1 MLEIILLF
9 ECQRIQPQARKS
21 CRYSTCVHHPLNC
34 LSVELP
40 SRKGNI
46 PLHLSLKKKGL
57 VFNSDLL
64 SELEHF
70 RRHHCSW
77 AETHRVG
84 CIPEGR
90 SGEGLARLSD
100 EGQQDLHGW
109 EAFQEVNVLP
119 PIAR

>member
-1 MLEIILLF
+1 M
-9 ECQRIQPQARKS
+9 
-21 CRYSTCVHHPLNC
+21 
-34 LSVELP
+34 
-40 SRKGNI
+40 
-46 PLHLSLKKKGL
+46 
-57 VFNSDLL
+57 FNSDLL

-84 CIPEGR
+84 GR

-100 EGQQDLHGW
+100 VGQQDLHGW

-119 PIAR
+119 PMAREIAGKRGRTVLGEKGMKDRRWCQLLHCKMRL

>member
-1 MLEIILLF
+1 M
-9 ECQRIQPQARKS
+9 
-21 CRYSTCVHHPLNC
+21 
-34 LSVELP
+34 
-40 SRKGNI
+40 
-46 PLHLSLKKKGL
+46 
-57 VFNSDLL
+57 FNSDLL

-109 EAFQEVNVLP
+109 EEFQEVNVLP